1 MKKRENTA
9 RQVVPQKA
17 ETKAVR
23 KHGRNLSRKQIR
35 AEQSFRVCL
44 QIAGVLLVN
53 GLLTEKEAV
62 RVRKR
67 LIKLYDPVV
76 GSLLDVDSW
85 EV

>member
-9 RQVVPQKA
+9 RRVAPQKA
-17 ETKAVR
+17 EIKAVR

-35 AEQSFRVCL
+35 VEQSFRICL
-44 QIAGVLLVN
+44 QIVGVLLAN
-53 GLLTEKEAV
+53 GLLREKEAV

-67 LIKLYDPVV
+67 LIMIYDPVV
-76 GSLLDVDSW
+76 GSLLDFDSW